1 MDLWIHWLTNS
12 VIIYNKLMSDIV
24 KYPDKFLYKP
34 TKEVWLPLNEDHK
47 SLIEDMIE
55 AMYANNGIGL
65 AANQIGSSE
74 KIFVMDV
81 SNEKNNPQVFIN
93 PKIKKKAKEKLTE
106 EEGCLSCPGKLANVK
121 RPIYVGLEWICQHGK
136 EQYKTF
142 YHLPARVV
150 QHEMDHLNGKLC
162 IDYG

>member
-1 MDLWIHWLTNS
+1 MDFWIHWPTHF

-24 KYPDKFLYKP
+24 KYPDEFLHKP

-93 PKIKKKAKEKLTE
+93 PVIEKQAKEKLTE
-106 EEGCLSCPGKLANVK
+106 GEGCLSCPGKFVDVR